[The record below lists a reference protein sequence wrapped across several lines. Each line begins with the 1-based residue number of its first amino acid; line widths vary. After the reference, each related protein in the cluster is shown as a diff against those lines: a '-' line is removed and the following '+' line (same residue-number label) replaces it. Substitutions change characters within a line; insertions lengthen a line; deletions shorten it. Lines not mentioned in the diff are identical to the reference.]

1 MPADLSQGISEGYG
15 TGVGIVACGPPYAG
29 DVDWQYR
36 GTQKLG
42 TLQVDDQP
50 VVGDYGI
57 H

>member
-15 TGVGIVACGPPYAG
+15 TSVGSKARGLPCAG